1 MLKII
6 LEKMETDIE
15 SVFKKLEKE
24 LKLNITYA
32 DYDDGFIEFE
42 YKGKIFSFI
51 QEYERMSYTIKI
63 TNEDGEKLI
72 ASKKCL
78 DKDGWY
84 DLDCIKNLIITAEDL
99 Y

>member
-1 MLKII
+1 MLREI
-6 LEKMETDIE
+6 LEKMEADIE

-24 LKLNITYA
+24 LKIKITYA
-32 DYDDGFIEFE
+32 EYEDGFVEFE
-42 YKGKIFSFI
+42 YKGKIFSLI
-51 QEYERMSYTIKI
+51 QDSEGMSYSIKI